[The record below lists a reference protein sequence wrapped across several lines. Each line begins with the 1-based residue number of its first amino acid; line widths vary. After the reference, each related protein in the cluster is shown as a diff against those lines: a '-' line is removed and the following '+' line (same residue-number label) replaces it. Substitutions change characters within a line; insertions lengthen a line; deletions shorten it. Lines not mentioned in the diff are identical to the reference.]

1 MTNTDKRAIAVGKIL
16 QLMILLLSMVIAVA
30 LCGCSQS
37 RSESNVIL
45 EGETPLATT
54 AGDDQ
59 PSVSLEV
66 SCAGEKP
73 VDSLVVSIA
82 GQTAE
87 GVDVSKSLTAVV
99 GSTQKLDL
107 EPGTYT
113 FSFDAFLS
121 VDGKQAYKAASSLYV
136 FDGESSKTVKL
147 SIVPD
152 EEKTAE
158 IAAANE
164 AAKAAAEVEA
174 AAAAQR
180 AAEEKA
186 AAQAAAAAA
195 QAQAAA
201 RQAQSD
207 SGGGTVCVAA
217 SGKGSKYHSNPN
229 CSRMKGTISMTVS
242 KAKAAGYTPCNKCY

>member
-73 VDSLVVSIA
+73 VDSLVVSIV
-82 GQTAE
+82 GKTAE

-99 GSTQKLDL
+99 SSTQKLDL

-158 IAAANE
+158 IVAADE
-164 AAKAAAEVEA
+164 AAKAAAEAEA

-186 AAQAAAAAA
+186 AAEAAAAA

-207 SGGGTVCVAA
+207 SGGGTVYVAA
-217 SGKGSKYHSNPN
+217 SGKGSKYHSNSN

-242 KAKAAGYTPCNKCY
+242 KAKAAGYTPCSKCY

>member
-73 VDSLVVSIA
+73 VDSLVVSIV
-82 GQTAE
+82 GKTAE

-99 GSTQKLDL
+99 SSTQKLDL

-121 VDGKQAYKAASSLYV
+121 VDGKQAYKAASSLYG

-158 IAAANE
+158 IVAADE
-164 AAKAAAEVEA
+164 AAKAAAEAEA

-186 AAQAAAAAA
+186 AAEAAAAA

-207 SGGGTVCVAA
+207 SGGGTVYVAA
-217 SGKGSKYHSNPN
+217 SGKGSKYHSNSN

-242 KAKAAGYTPCNKCY
+242 KAKAAGYTPCSKCY

>member
-16 QLMILLLSMVIAVA
+16 QLMILMVSVVIAVA
-30 LCGCSQS
+30 LCGCSQG
-37 RSESNVIL
+37 RFGSNVIF

-59 PSVSLEV
+59 PFVSLEV
-66 SCAGEKP
+66 SCAEEKP
-73 VDSLVVSIA
+73 VDSLVVLIA

-158 IAAANE
+158 IVAADE
-164 AAKAAAEVEA
+164 AAKAAAEAEA

-180 AAEEKA
+180 AAEEEA
-186 AAQAAAAAA
+186 AAEAAAAA

-207 SGGGTVCVAA
+207 SGGGTVYVAA

-242 KAKAAGYTPCNKCY
+242 KAKAAGYTPCSKCY

>member
-1 MTNTDKRAIAVGKIL
+1 MTNTDKRAITVGKIL
-16 QLMILLLSMVIAVA
+16 QLMILLVSMVIAVA
-30 LCGCSQS
+30 LCGCSQG
-37 RSESNVIL
+37 RFESNVIL
-45 EGETPLATT
+45 EGETTLATT

-158 IAAANE
+158 IVAADE
-164 AAKAAAEVEA
+164 AAKAAAEAEA

-186 AAQAAAAAA
+186 AAEAAAAA

-207 SGGGTVCVAA
+207 SGGGTVYVAA

-242 KAKAAGYTPCNKCY
+242 KAKAAGYTPCSKCY

>member
-16 QLMILLLSMVIAVA
+16 QLMILLVSVVIAVA
-30 LCGCSQS
+30 LCGCSQG
-37 RSESNVIL
+37 RFGSNVIF

-59 PSVSLEV
+59 PFVSLEV
-66 SCAGEKP
+66 SCAEEKP
-73 VDSLVVSIA
+73 VDSLVVLIA

-158 IAAANE
+158 IVAADE
-164 AAKAAAEVEA
+164 AAKAAAEAEA

-180 AAEEKA
+180 AAEEEA
-186 AAQAAAAAA
+186 AAEAAAAA

-207 SGGGTVCVAA
+207 SGGGTVYVAA

-242 KAKAAGYTPCNKCY
+242 KAKAAGYTPCSKCY

>member
-16 QLMILLLSMVIAVA
+16 QLMILLVSVVIAVA
-30 LCGCSQS
+30 LCGCLQG
-37 RSESNVIL
+37 RFGSNVIF

-59 PSVSLEV
+59 PFVSLEV

-73 VDSLVVSIA
+73 VDSLVVSIV
-82 GQTAE
+82 GKTAE
-87 GVDVSKSLTAVV
+87 GVDFAESLTAVV
-99 GSTQKLDL
+99 GLTQKLDL

-158 IAAANE
+158 IVAADE
-164 AAKAAAEVEA
+164 AAKAAAEAEA

-186 AAQAAAAAA
+186 AAEAAAAA

-207 SGGGTVCVAA
+207 SGGGTVYVAA

-229 CSRMKGTISMTVS
+229 CSRMKGTVTMSVS
-242 KAKAAGYTPCNKCY
+242 QAQAAGYTPCNKCY

>member
-16 QLMILLLSMVIAVA
+16 QLMLLLLSMVIAVA

-45 EGETPLATT
+45 EGEIPLATT

-158 IAAANE
+158 IVAADE
-164 AAKAAAEVEA
+164 AAKAAAEAEA

-186 AAQAAAAAA
+186 AAEAAAAA

-201 RQAQSD
+201 RQTQSD
-207 SGGGTVCVAA
+207 SGGGTVYVAA

-229 CSRMKGTISMTVS
+229 CSRMKGTITMSVS
-242 KAKAAGYTPCNKCY
+242 QAQAAGYIPCSKCY

>member
-1 MTNTDKRAIAVGKIL
+1 MTNTGRREFAISKIL
-16 QLMILLLSMVIAVA
+16 QLMTLLISTVIAVA
-30 LCGCSQS
+30 LCGCSQG
-37 RSESNVIL
+37 RSESDVIT

-54 AGDDQ
+54 AGDEQ
-59 PSVSLEV
+59 HSVMLEIN
-66 SCAGEKP
+66 CAGEKP
-73 VDSLVVSIA
+73 VDSLAVSIA
-82 GQTAE
+82 GRTAE
-87 GVDVSKSLTAVV
+87 GVDFAESLTAVV

-121 VDGKQAYKAASSLYV
+121 ADGKQAYKAASSLYV
-136 FDGESSKTVKL
+136 FDGKSSKTVKL

-158 IAAANE
+158 IVAADE
-164 AAKAAAEVEA
+164 AAKAAAEAEA

-186 AAQAAAAAA
+186 AAEAEAAAR
-195 QAQAAA
+195 AQAAA

-207 SGGGTVCVAA
+207 SSGGTVYVAA

-229 CSRMKGTISMTVS
+229 CSRMKGTVTMSV
-242 KAKAAGYTPCNKCY
+242 AQAQAAGYAPCSKCY

>member
-1 MTNTDKRAIAVGKIL
+1 MTNTGRREFAISKIL
-16 QLMILLLSMVIAVA
+16 QLMTLLISMVIAVA
-30 LCGCSQS
+30 LCGCSQG
-37 RSESNVIL
+37 RSESDVIT
-45 EGETPLATT
+45 EDETPLATT
-54 AGDDQ
+54 AGDEQ
-59 PSVSLEV
+59 HSVMLEIN
-66 SCAGEKP
+66 CAGEKP
-73 VDSLVVSIA
+73 VDSLAVSIA
-82 GQTAE
+82 GRTAE
-87 GVDVSKSLTAVV
+87 GVDFAESLTAVV
-99 GSTQKLDL
+99 GSTQELDL

-121 VDGKQAYKAASSLYV
+121 ADGKQAYKAASSLYV
-136 FDGESSKTVKL
+136 FDGKSSKTVKL

-158 IAAANE
+158 IVAANE
-164 AAKAAAEVEA
+164 AAKAEA

-186 AAQAAAAAA
+186 AAEAAAAA

-207 SGGGTVCVAA
+207 SGGGTVYVAA

-229 CSRMKGTISMTVS
+229 CSRMKGTVTMSVS
-242 KAKAAGYTPCNKCY
+242 QAQAAGYTPCSKCY

>member
-66 SCAGEKP
+66 SCTGEKP

-158 IAAANE
+158 IVAADE
-164 AAKAAAEVEA
+164 AAKAAAEAEA

-186 AAQAAAAAA
+186 AAEAAAAA

-207 SGGGTVCVAA
+207 SGGGTVYVAA

-229 CSRMKGTISMTVS
+229 CSRMKGTVTMSVS
-242 KAKAAGYTPCNKCY
+242 QAQAAGYTPCSKCY

>member
-16 QLMILLLSMVIAVA
+16 QLMILLVSVVIAVA
-30 LCGCSQS
+30 LCGCSQG
-37 RSESNVIL
+37 RFGSNVIF

-59 PSVSLEV
+59 PFVSLEV
-66 SCAGEKP
+66 SCAEEKP
-73 VDSLVVSIA
+73 VDSLVVLIA

-107 EPGTYT
+107 ESGTYT

-158 IAAANE
+158 IVAADE
-164 AAKAAAEVEA
+164 AAKAAAEAEA

-180 AAEEKA
+180 AAEEEA
-186 AAQAAAAAA
+186 AAEAAAAA

-207 SGGGTVCVAA
+207 SGGGTVYVAA

-242 KAKAAGYTPCNKCY
+242 KAKAAGYTPCSKCY

>member
-16 QLMILLLSMVIAVA
+16 QLMILLVSVVIAVA
-30 LCGCSQS
+30 LCGCSQG
-37 RSESNVIL
+37 RFGSNVIF

-59 PSVSLEV
+59 PFVSLEV
-66 SCAGEKP
+66 SCAGEKS
-73 VDSLVVSIA
+73 VDSLVVSIV
-82 GQTAE
+82 GKTAE

-158 IAAANE
+158 IVAANE
-164 AAKAAAEVEA
+164 AAKAAAEAEA

-186 AAQAAAAAA
+186 AAEAAAAA
-195 QAQAAA
+195 QTQAAA
-201 RQAQSD
+201 RQAQPD
-207 SGGGTVCVAA
+207 SGGGTVYVAA

-229 CSRMKGTISMTVS
+229 CSRMKGTVTMSV
-242 KAKAAGYTPCNKCY
+242 AQAQAAGYTPCSKCY